1 MNRTLTESRHVIQLM
16 DKMKGQFANQ
26 DKHKLS
32 RVETEPYEAKPEPRE
47 ERGKEASKLTHRE
60 SGKGR
65 RDGREG
71 MLSL

>member
-26 DKHKLS
+26 DRHKMS
-32 RVETEPYEAKPEPRE
+32 RVETEPNEGKPE
-47 ERGKEASKLTHRE
+47 GKLEVKETSKLTQRE